1 MEENNLEVKDII
13 VWKKTNPM
21 PRNIERRYVQ
31 DMEFAIW
38 AVKKGAKWTFNK
50 DKDKPYMRS
59 LFETST
65 VAGAEKVPHPTQ
77 KSLKLMQALIQTHT
91 NEKDLIID
99 PFMGSG
105 STGLAAIQL
114 GRKFIGIEL
123 DKTYFNMALDRL
135 SDSKNC

>member
-1 MEENNLEVKDII
+1 
-13 VWKKTNPM
+13 M

-50 DKDKPYMRS
+50 DKNKPYMRS
-59 LFETST
+59 LFETPT

-91 NEKDLIID
+91 NSKDLILD

-105 STGLAAIQL
+105 STGLASIQL
-114 GRKFIGIEL
+114 GRRFIGIEL
-123 DKTYFNMALDRL
+123 DKTYFNMAADRL
-135 SDSKNC
+135 STVAMNE